1 MSKTN
6 EIRKLIASKLTN
18 EEFVKRYG
26 IKSVSYENADDDK
39 VFPHIVFTLEN
50 INLGDLS
57 RHDAIL
63 TIDIWDKSDS
73 DNLAEDITDEIEK
86 MFWAQNMPQNLILPT
101 FFLENRRSVKD
112 EDKKIRHKQLE
123 ISIQNY
129 ER

>member
-6 EIRKLIASKLTN
+6 EIRKLVTSKLTN

-57 RHDAIL
+57 RRDNIL
-63 TIDIWDKSDS
+63 MIDVWDKSDS
-73 DNLAEDITDEIEK
+73 ANLAEDIADEIEE
-86 MFWAQNMPQNLILPT
+86 MFWAQNMPQDLILPT
-101 FFLENRRSVKD
+101 FFLENRRTVKD

>member
-6 EIRKLIASKLTN
+6 EIRKLITSKLTN

-39 VFPHIVFTLEN
+39 MFPHIVFTLEN

-57 RHDAIL
+57 RRDNIL
-63 TIDIWDKSDS
+63 MIDVWDKSDS
-73 DNLAEDITDEIEK
+73 ANLAEDIADEIEE
-86 MFWAQNMPQNLILPT
+86 MFWAQNMPQDLILPT
-101 FFLENRRSVKD
+101 FFLENRRTVKD